1 MFNNKT
7 QRAVLTAIA
16 LASIVFI
23 MVSQGPAED
32 NDSPT
37 VQLASAAQAADTDSD
52 ASPAYAYSAP
62 ADLGASCPIT
72 KDEFKD
78 WFLDHEITKDG
89 IVTPADSLKRLK
101 TSCDFYAWSWRMFL
115 WLMSNP
121 NDGLVFNTA
130 PFFDLNEDNEL
141 VSGAPKKHHVRGGK
155 REGTDRTGRS
165 GTWRIDVSG
174 R

>member
-1 MFNNKT
+1 MTQELSDPTRSHQPIFNKSPNVYT
-7 QRAVLTAIA
+7 
-16 LASIVFI
+16 
-23 MVSQGPAED
+23 GPAARARLKTMILQQC
-32 NDSPT
+32 NWP
-37 VQLASAAQAADTDSD
+37 AQAADADSD

-89 IVTPADSLKRLK
+89 IVTPADSLKKLK

-115 WLMSNP
+115 WLMSNS

-141 VSGAPKKHHVRGGK
+141 VSGGPKKHHVRGGK
-155 REGTDRTGRS
+155 REG
-165 GTWRIDVSG
+165 V
-174 R
+174 

>member
-1 MFNNKT
+1 MILQQCNW
-7 QRAVLTAIA
+7 
-16 LASIVFI
+16 
-23 MVSQGPAED
+23 P
-32 NDSPT
+32 
-37 VQLASAAQAADTDSD
+37 AQAADADSD

-89 IVTPADSLKRLK
+89 IVTPADSLKKLK

-115 WLMSNP
+115 WLMSNS

-141 VSGAPKKHHVRGGK
+141 VSGGPKKHHVRGGK
-155 REGTDRTGRS
+155 REG
-165 GTWRIDVSG
+165 V
-174 R
+174 